1 MPGLKTFHKVIF
13 LIGLALYAL
22 LTITFHK
29 KGFSLVTM
37 VSVITFASYMLVLLN
52 AINRPIKFYKSSRL
66 ALTVFVYQIVIV
78 SLFFLLSY
86 MYDGDSFLFSKIDAK
101 IYEYYSLKMAE
112 MPYDHAL
119 SYISEE
125 YQFDDWGAF
134 FMMSTILK
142 IIPSKLFLN
151 FCYVIFGTVMS
162 VLLYGVGKRIMPRN
176 YAYLASL
183 AYSTSSFSVYF
194 NGTFLKEPFFLL
206 LVASSLSFFYV
217 YVQRKTIVSLLL
229 SFAFS
234 LFILFFRPAVMLFL
248 WASYMGYFL
257 VSNSLRIPKVVK
269 VLVVAIIGVLLFSQ
283 MTELYNKYTLEGD
296 IEAIA
301 ESRAEEDKGMKAGGF
316 MYSVIGV
323 GTLIGPFPTII
334 QPSTGTPR
342 GPLYGVGLL
351 YKMFLALPFWLGFYY
366 AIKRKTYEVYPLL
379 ILVIVECLPL
389 ILIQQ
394 GLELRKGIPHV
405 CAFYLTAF
413 WFFYQASV
421 RKREGRVLN
430 FLMKYNYIF
439 ICIIILGWNLLRK

>member
-22 LTITFHK
+22 LTIAFHE
-29 KGFSLVTM
+29 KGFSLVTV

-52 AINRPIKFYKSSRL
+52 AVNRPKRFYKSNRL
-66 ALTVFVYQIVIV
+66 AVTVFVYQIVIV
-78 SLFFLLSY
+78 TLFFLLSY
-86 MYDGDSFLFSKIDAK
+86 MYDGDTFLFSKVDAK
-101 IYEYYSLKMAE
+101 IYEYNSFIMAE
-112 MPYDHAL
+112 MPYDRAL
-119 SYISEE
+119 SYISRE
-125 YQFDDWGAF
+125 YLFDDWGAF
-134 FMMSTILK
+134 FVMSTILK

-151 FCYVIFGTVMS
+151 LCYVIFGTIMS

-206 LVASSLSFFYV
+206 LVACSLYFFYV
-217 YVQRKTIVSLLL
+217 FVQRKSIASLLL

-248 WASYMGYFL
+248 WVSYMGYFL
-257 VSNSLRIPKVVK
+257 VSNSLRIPKIVK
-269 VLVVAIIGVLLFSQ
+269 VLVIAIIGVLLFSQ
-283 MTELYNKYTLEGD
+283 ITTLYNRYTLEGD
-296 IEAIA
+296 MAAIA
-301 ESRAEEDKGMKAGGF
+301 ESRTDEDKGITVGGF
-316 MYSVIGV
+316 MYSVISV
-323 GTLIGPFPTII
+323 GTLIGPYPTII

-366 AIKRKTYEVYPLL
+366 AIKRKAYKIYPLL
-379 ILVIVECLPL
+379 ILVIIESLAL
-389 ILIQQ
+389 ILIQD

-405 CAFYLTAF
+405 CAFYLAAF
-413 WFFYQASV
+413 WFLYQASV
-421 RKREGRVLN
+421 MRREGRVLN
-430 FLMKYNYIF
+430 FLMKYNYVF
-439 ICIIILGWNLLRK
+439 VCLIIIGWNLLRK